1 MNIGS
6 EKPISTRKIFI
17 ASGFAF
23 MFCAMD
29 VGIIS
34 FIVTML
40 IKEWNLTSLEAGWIG
55 SVNSFGMLVGAIVAG
70 VLADRFGRNKI
81 LILTVL
87 LFTVA
92 SGLSAFTSS
101 LAMFLVLR
109 FFIGV
114 GLGGEAPLAATYI
127 SEHYPAHKSGRMVVL
142 LEAFWPLGW
151 ILSCIIGYFIVPEWG
166 WRLALIIGALP
177 GFFVLYMRRGLPDP
191 PEFKKLNKQQS
202 SVWSNLKTIFSPKYA
217 RDTTM
222 LWILF
227 LLIMFTYYGLFLWL
241 PSFMVMKGFSVV
253 ESFGYVLLV
262 TLVQLPGFFSA
273 AYLVEKAGR
282 KYTLIGFML
291 FSALSALFFGMAESV
306 PQLIAAGVAIS
317 FFIPGVM
324 GTIYAYVTDHYDS
337 KVRGI
342 GVGMTEAAGRIGSI
356 FGPIAIGAMITAN
369 LSFTII
375 FSVFFAA
382 FILASLNVW
391 ILGRETRVAPSVETM
406 EVVSPKNA

>member
-1 MNIGS
+1 MS
-6 EKPISTRKIFI
+6 VKSTKPISSRKIFI

-34 FIVTML
+34 FIVTVLM
-40 IKEWNLTSLEAGWIG
+40 KEWNLTSFEAGWIG
-55 SVNSFGMLVGAIVAG
+55 SVNAIGMLIGAIVVG
-70 VLADRFGRNKI
+70 I
-81 LILTVL
+81 LSRPVWKEQDINFNGTPVYHQ
-87 LFTVA
+87 T
-92 SGLSAFTSS
+92 GLSAFTSS

-109 FFIGV
+109 FFIGL
-114 GLGGEAPLAATYI
+114 GLGGEAPLAATYV

-166 WRLALIIGALP
+166 WRAALIIGALP
-177 GFFVLYMRRGLPDP
+177 GFFVIYMRRGLPDP
-191 PEFKKLNKQQS
+191 PQFKKLVKQQS
-202 SVWSNLKTIFSPKYA
+202 SVWSNMKTLFSPKYA
-217 RDTTM
+217 RDTVM

-273 AYLVEKAGR
+273 AYLIEKVGR

-291 FSALSALFFGMAESV
+291 FSAVSALFFGMAESV
-306 PQLIAAGVAIS
+306 PQLIGAGVAIS

-324 GTIYAYVTDHYDS
+324 GTIYAYVTDHYDP

-342 GVGMTEAAGRIGSI
+342 GVGMTEAVGRIGSI
-356 FGPIAIGAMITAN
+356 FGPLAIGAMITAN

-375 FSVFFAA
+375 FSVFFGA
-382 FILASLNVW
+382 FILASVNVL
-391 ILGRETRVAPSVETM
+391 ILGRETRVTPPLEAK
-406 EVVSPKNA
+406 EVIIQKNA